1 MVWRGVSRKAA
12 ALVAA
17 VIACGVAAGALSVV
31 GEPHAQAKPKD
42 DLKKVERQ
50 LHGAKEDLDESS
62 AGLKQATT
70 ALHSA
75 EVQLTA
81 ARKKLADVHG
91 RLVAAKARDRASA
104 KALKA
109 AQQAV
114 DKAKAELADAEQK
127 VRDQRQQIGAFANA
141 TYQQRN
147 VDDIT
152 AILASGDPQE
162 LVDRMQ
168 LVDSITESQ
177 AHSLERFNALRAD
190 VASRKAALEVL
201 EQRAEQRRA
210 EAAANLVRM
219 RELERQAKLAEA
231 RVEQLVADR
240 HNAQQ
245 AAQRAKAD
253 DERRYDALVAER
265 GRIQRMLAEIA
276 RKEAAAERER
286 QRRERERRERDRG
299 GDNGGGN
306 DRGGDD
312 SGGNDGGSGLSY
324 PVSAP
329 ITSPYGMR
337 FHPVL
342 HRWKLHDGTD
352 FGAACGTPVHAAAG
366 GRVIARYYNAGYGN
380 RVLISHGWMSG
391 KSTVTAYNHLS
402 GYAVHVGERVS
413 RGETVGYVGTTGYST
428 GCHLHF
434 MVYRNGSTVNP
445 MYFL

>member
-1 MVWRGVSRKAA
+1 M

-17 VIACGVAAGALSVV
+17 LIACGVAAGALAVV
-31 GEPHAQAKPKD
+31 GEPQAQAKPKD

-62 AGLKQATT
+62 ADLKQATT
-70 ALHSA
+70 ALRSA
-75 EVQLTA
+75 EVQLGT

-104 KALKA
+104 KALQA
-109 AQQAV
+109 AQHAV

-127 VRDQRQQIGAFANA
+127 VRDQRRQIGAFANA

-168 LVDSITESQ
+168 MVDSITASQ
-177 AHSLERFNALRAD
+177 ADALERFNALRAD

-219 RELERQAKLAEA
+219 RELERQAKQAEA
-231 RVEQLVADR
+231 KVEQLVADR
-240 HNAQQ
+240 HAARQ

-286 QRRERERRERDRG
+286 QRRERERERRERDNG

-306 DRGGDD
+306 DD
-312 SGGNDGGSGLSY
+312 SGGGGDGGSGLSY

-352 FGAACGTPVHAAAG
+352 FGAGCGTPVHAAAG

>member
-1 MVWRGVSRKAA
+1 V

-17 VIACGVAAGALSVV
+17 VIACGVAAGALAVV
-31 GEPHAQAKPKD
+31 GEPQAQAKPKD

-50 LHGAKEDLDESS
+50 LHGAKQDLDESS
-62 AGLKQATT
+62 ADLKQATS
-70 ALHSA
+70 ALRSA

-91 RLVAAKARDRASA
+91 RLVAAKARDRATA
-104 KALKA
+104 RALKA

-114 DKAKAELADAEQK
+114 DRAKAQLADAEQK
-127 VRDQRQQIGAFANA
+127 VRDQRRQIGAFANA

-168 LVDSITESQ
+168 MVDSITESQ
-177 AHSLERFNALRAD
+177 AHALDRFNALRAD

-201 EQRAEQRRA
+201 EERAEQRRA

-219 RELERQAKLAEA
+219 RELERQAKQAEA

-240 HNAQQ
+240 QSAQQ
-245 AAQRAKAD
+245 AAKRARAD
-253 DERRYDALVAER
+253 DERRYEALVAER
-265 GRIQRMLAEIA
+265 GRIQRMLEEIA

-286 QRRERERRERDRG
+286 QRRERERRERDS
-299 GDNGGGN
+299 GDS
-306 DRGGDD
+306 GGDD
-312 SGGNDGGSGLSY
+312 NSGGGGDGGSGLSY

-352 FGAACGTPVHAAAG
+352 FGAGCGAPVHAAAG

-380 RVLISHGWMSG
+380 RVLISHGWMDG

-402 GYAVHVGERVS
+402 GYAVNVGEQVS

-445 MYFL
+445 MFFL

>member
-1 MVWRGVSRKAA
+1 MVWRGVSRKAV

-17 VIACGVAAGALSVV
+17 VIACGVAAGTLAVV
-31 GEPHAQAKPKD
+31 GEPQAQAKPKD
-42 DLKKVERQ
+42 DLKKVERE
-50 LHGAKEDLDESS
+50 LHGAKQDLDESS
-62 AGLKQATT
+62 ADLKQATG
-70 ALHSA
+70 ALRAA
-75 EVQLTA
+75 EAQLIV

-91 RLVAAKARDRASA
+91 RLVAAKARDRATA

-114 DKAKAELADAEQK
+114 DNAKAELADAEQK
-127 VRDQRQQIGAFANA
+127 VRDQRRQIGAFANA

-147 VDDIT
+147 VDDLT

-168 LVDSITESQ
+168 MVDSITESQ
-177 AHSLERFNALRAD
+177 AHALERFNALRAD

-210 EAAANLVRM
+210 EAAANLLRM
-219 RELERQAKLAEA
+219 RELERQAKQAEA
-231 RVEQLVADR
+231 RVVQLVADR
-240 HNAQQ
+240 QAAQQ
-245 AAQRAKAD
+245 AAQRAMAE
-253 DERRYDALVAER
+253 DERRYQALVAER
-265 GRIQRMLAEIA
+265 ARIKRMLEEIA

-286 QRRERERRERDRG
+286 QRRERERRERDSG
-299 GDNGGGN
+299 NDNGGG
-306 DRGGDD
+306 D
-312 SGGNDGGSGLSY
+312 SGGGSDGGSGLSY

-352 FGAACGTPVHAAAG
+352 FGAGCGTPVHASAG
-366 GRVIARYYNAGYGN
+366 GRVIARYYNSGYGN

-402 GYAVHVGERVS
+402 GYAVQVGEQVS

-434 MVYRNGSTVNP
+434 MVYRNGSTVDP
-445 MYFL
+445 MLFL